1 MDREVSTE
9 PPGHLSYES
18 VFSGDMDSLDD
29 RIARLLRLKRYEQ
42 PPPGYYEN
50 FLDEFRR
57 RQRDELFREPFWS
70 ICVDRMRDFVFSH
83 NLWPL
88 AYSGTAIVAV
98 VAASVIISITHQQP
112 DTAKFAVQAPPVQ
125 GRPPIMDQQLDAE
138 PASFEM
144 QPALLPSSS
153 DLLVLPASDE
163 RVPLNLEWE
172 LLENQSLLPS
182 P

>member
-1 MDREVSTE
+1 
-9 PPGHLSYES
+9 
-18 VFSGDMDSLDD
+18 MDSLDD

-70 ICVDRMRDFVFSH
+70 VCVDRMRNFVFSR
-83 NLWPL
+83 NLWSL
-88 AYSGTAIVAV
+88 AYSGAAIVAV
-98 VAASVIISITHQQP
+98 VAASVIVSITHQQLH
-112 DTAKFAVQAPPVQ
+112 TTQLAVQASTVPIT
-125 GRPPIMDQQLDAE
+125 PPIMDQQLDVG
-138 PASFEM
+138 PASFDM
-144 QPALLPSSS
+144 QPDLLPQST

-172 LLENQSLLPS
+172 SLDDQSPFAIN
-182 P
+182 